1 MVERV
6 EMERELVK
14 IGNSTGL
21 TIPEKWL
28 SEMNLSPGSKVS
40 LVRERGGI
48 AVKLLTEKP
57 NPNIKDLMDNTD
69 FEAQRQ
75 DPQLQ
80 IWGNKRKKG
89 RENT

>member
-1 MVERV
+1 
-6 EMERELVK
+6 MERELVK